1 MSTPLVVPGLK
12 DELLTTI
19 LGNSPPPFALIY
31 RPESTNSKAVEI
43 LTGQVKQLETLTDLA
58 QCYSPH
64 LSKGG
69 DHDVLAIIPYRQI
82 TERGFECVDDKEPLI
97 ALCIEAAAQLSK
109 LDLLAQIP
117 DGGIELSGEHYDIDD
132 ATYTETA
139 LQIIKDEI
147 GMGAGSNFV
156 LKRSFLASI
165 NDFDHH
171 KALTLF
177 RRLLQQEV
185 GAYWIFIIYTGDRV
199 FVGATPERHVSLEQN
214 IVTMNPISGTYRYPA
229 SGPSVEGILG
239 FLGDHKETEELY
251 MVVDE
256 ELKMMGKI
264 CGKGGSL
271 QGPYLKTMTR
281 LAHTEYL
288 ITGETQSQ
296 PWDILRET
304 LFAPTI
310 TGSPLE
316 NACRVIKK
324 YEPEGRAYY
333 SGVIALLGRDEY
345 GAHRLDSSIL
355 IRTADI
361 NKYGTI
367 RISTGS
373 TLVRNSCPASEAAE
387 TRAKASGLLSALGI
401 LDPETGTATSGRA
414 LSEQDYKNLAAHPS
428 IKVAL
433 QSRNDNI
440 SNFWQSPT
448 EERGQ
453 PQEELKGL
461 RVLVLDAEDTF
472 TTMICHQLSAF
483 SLSVDVANAK
493 HPIPYDNYDIF
504 VLGPGPGDPN
514 NLEDARVYS
523 LHNAVKTLI
532 KQKRPF
538 LAVCLSHQILCTQLG
553 LQVQRKDMPNQGT
566 QKEIDLFG
574 QPERV
579 GFYNTFAAMMNDSTL
594 RYDGVTLEV
603 SRDPH
608 SGEVHALRGP
618 LFASFQFHPESI
630 LTQNGAQLLGT
641 VIGNLLK

>member
-1 MSTPLVVPGLK
+1 
-12 DELLTTI
+12 
-19 LGNSPPPFALIY
+19 
-31 RPESTNSKAVEI
+31 
-43 LTGQVKQLETLTDLA
+43 
-58 QCYSPH
+58 
-64 LSKGG
+64 
-69 DHDVLAIIPYRQI
+69 
-82 TERGFECVDDKEPLI
+82 
-97 ALCIEAAAQLSK
+97 
-109 LDLLAQIP
+109 
-117 DGGIELSGEHYDIDD
+117 
-132 ATYTETA
+132 
-139 LQIIKDEI
+139 
-147 GMGAGSNFV
+147 
-156 LKRSFLASI
+156 
-165 NDFDHH
+165 
-171 KALTLF
+171 
-177 RRLLQQEV
+177 
-185 GAYWIFIIYTGDRV
+185 
-199 FVGATPERHVSLEQN
+199 
-214 IVTMNPISGTYRYPA
+214 
-229 SGPSVEGILG
+229 
-239 FLGDHKETEELY
+239 
-251 MVVDE
+251 
-256 ELKMMGKI
+256 
-264 CGKGGSL
+264 
-271 QGPYLKTMTR
+271 
-281 LAHTEYL
+281 
-288 ITGETQSQ
+288 
-296 PWDILRET
+296 
-304 LFAPTI
+304 
-310 TGSPLE
+310 
-316 NACRVIKK
+316 
-324 YEPEGRAYY
+324 
-333 SGVIALLGRDEY
+333 
-345 GAHRLDSSIL
+345 
-355 IRTADI
+355 
-361 NKYGTI
+361 
-367 RISTGS
+367 
-373 TLVRNSCPASEAAE
+373 
-387 TRAKASGLLSALGI
+387 
-401 LDPETGTATSGRA
+401 
-414 LSEQDYKNLAAHPS
+414 
-428 IKVAL
+428 L

>member
-1 MSTPLVVPGLK
+1 
-12 DELLTTI
+12 
-19 LGNSPPPFALIY
+19 
-31 RPESTNSKAVEI
+31 
-43 LTGQVKQLETLTDLA
+43 
-58 QCYSPH
+58 
-64 LSKGG
+64 
-69 DHDVLAIIPYRQI
+69 
-82 TERGFECVDDKEPLI
+82 
-97 ALCIEAAAQLSK
+97 
-109 LDLLAQIP
+109 
-117 DGGIELSGEHYDIDD
+117 
-132 ATYTETA
+132 
-139 LQIIKDEI
+139 
-147 GMGAGSNFV
+147 
-156 LKRSFLASI
+156 
-165 NDFDHH
+165 
-171 KALTLF
+171 
-177 RRLLQQEV
+177 
-185 GAYWIFIIYTGDRV
+185 
-199 FVGATPERHVSLEQN
+199 
-214 IVTMNPISGTYRYPA
+214 MNPISGTYRYPA